1 MNEGERVKRVDDLTK
16 LLIQLINNMR
26 EVSDGLYRH
35 TYDID
40 TELPQINKTVI
51 SNIEKIVNSLK
62 EDLFVSEEIV
72 SYLENKDSDAGMLLE
87 YIEEKEQEM
96 TDLKNKANG
105 KSKYFKMLYNGIVK
119 SPDAK

>member
-1 MNEGERVKRVDDLTK
+1 
-16 LLIQLINNMR
+16 MR

-105 KSKYFKMLYNGIVK
+105 KSKYFRMLYNGIVK

>member
-1 MNEGERVKRVDDLTK
+1 MNESEKVKRVDDLNR

-51 SNIEKIVNSLK
+51 STIEKTVNSLK
-62 EDLFVSEEIV
+62 EDLFVSEEVV
-72 SYLENKDSDAGMLLE
+72 SYLETKDGDANVLLE
-87 YIEEKEQEM
+87 YLDDKEHEIM
-96 TDLKNKANG
+96 KLKNKAQG
-105 KSKYFKMLYNGIVK
+105 KSKYFKMLYNGIMK
-119 SPDAK
+119 

>member
-105 KSKYFKMLYNGIVK
+105 KSKYFRMLYNGIVK

>member
-62 EDLFVSEEIV
+62 EDLFVSEEVV

-105 KSKYFKMLYNGIVK
+105 KSKYFRMLYNGIVK